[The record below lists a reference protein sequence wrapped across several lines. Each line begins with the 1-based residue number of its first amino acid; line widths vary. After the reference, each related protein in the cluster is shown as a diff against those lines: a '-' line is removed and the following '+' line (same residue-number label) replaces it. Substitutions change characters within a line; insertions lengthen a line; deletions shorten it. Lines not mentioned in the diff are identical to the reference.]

1 MNFQPLLSGTAL
13 LVLHSTL
20 LAAGMNCQL
29 ASTASEQAI
38 CTNPNLYRLDVSM
51 GELYSNL
58 ANSYPQELPALRQ
71 TQRAWLKKR
80 DRCLAAQ
87 DSLTLE
93 YTERLA
99 TLQVQLR
106 DHLAYQPD
114 EIDRLALEDLRL
126 AVEQASLTNAEFP
139 LESVLESLLIKSGET
154 RFHNVSDDQE
164 SSLEPARFPKQRP
177 DGVSLD
183 EWRALLTSEVE
194 TIGENGNTSYTLVDL
209 NGDGLRDLIIDT
221 YYGGTGLFSYISTL
235 QRNGDRFISS
245 QPVDHD
251 SRSEGDPPGYL
262 YSLNGR
268 GANQAD
274 YWIELR
280 GRRYAAYRVGYYGID
295 YLYLLPPLA
304 PAGEVPTLTLNYRYQ
319 LSIPKVQ
326 TDYAAAT
333 RIELSEM
340 HHAALSQALRVVDA
354 EQENDP
360 GGRANPLCPIPVAT
374 KEQQRGDYY
383 GFGPGHYTYEI
394 VADIAVILDGHCHVG
409 RLANWFGSYSA
420 KHGLHAQLWI
430 KRPGSD
436 SEDQD
441 YQVQG
446 QRQVISVSTSIGR
459 AEGDNGF

>member
-1 MNFQPLLSGTAL
+1 MNFPPLLLGIAL

-38 CTNPNLYRLDVSM
+38 CTSPNLHPLDVRM

-58 ANSYPQELPALRQ
+58 AKGYPQELTALRQ
-71 TQRAWLKKR
+71 VQRAWLKKR
-80 DRCLAAQ
+80 DRCLEAQ
-87 DSLTLE
+87 DCLTQM
-93 YTERLA
+93 YTDRLA
-99 TLQVQLR
+99 ALHTQLR
-106 DHLAYQPD
+106 NYLVYRPD

-126 AVEQASLTNAEFP
+126 AVEQAGRTNAEFP
-139 LESVLESLLIKSGET
+139 LESALERLLIKSVRT
-154 RFHNVSDDQE
+154 QFHNIRDDHE
-164 SSLEPARFPKQRP
+164 AYLDPALFPKQRP

-183 EWRALLTSEVE
+183 EWQALLASDVE

-209 NGDGLRDLIIDT
+209 NGDGLRDLVIDT
-221 YYGGTGLFSYISTL
+221 YYGGTGLFSYIGTL
-235 QRNGDRFISS
+235 QRKGDRFISNQMVNHNS
-245 QPVDHD
+245 H
-251 SRSEGDPPGYL
+251 SEDDPPGYL

-268 GANQAD
+268 GANQTD

-280 GRRYAAYRVGYYGID
+280 GRRYAAYRVGYYGVD
-295 YLYLLPPLA
+295 YLYLLHPLA
-304 PAGEVPTLTLNYRYQ
+304 PIGEVPTLTLKYRYQ

-326 TDYAAAT
+326 ADDAT
-333 RIELSEM
+333 ATHTELSEI
-340 HHAALSQALRVVDA
+340 HHVALNQVLSVVEAKQANNPIG
-354 EQENDP
+354 QES
-360 GGRANPLCPIPVAT
+360 PLCPIPAGASE
-374 KEQQRGDYY
+374 EQHGDYY

-394 VADIAVILDGHCHVG
+394 VADMAVILDGHCHVG

-420 KHGLHAQLWI
+420 EHGLHAQLWI

-436 SEDQD
+436 NEGQY

-446 QRQVISVSTSIGR
+446 QRQVISISTSIGR

>member
-1 MNFQPLLSGTAL
+1 
-13 LVLHSTL
+13 
-20 LAAGMNCQL
+20 
-29 ASTASEQAI
+29 
-38 CTNPNLYRLDVSM
+38 M

-58 ANSYPQELPALRQ
+58 AEGYPQELPALRQ
-71 TQRAWLKKR
+71 AQRAWLKKR
-80 DRCLAAQ
+80 DRCLDAQ
-87 DSLTLE
+87 DCLTQE
-93 YTERLA
+93 YTDRLA
-99 TLQVQLR
+99 ALHAQLR
-106 DHLAYQPD
+106 NYLVYRPD

-126 AVEQASLTNAEFP
+126 AVEQASRANAEFP
-139 LESVLESLLIKSGET
+139 LESVLESLLIKSVKT
-154 RFHNVSDDQE
+154 QFHNIHDDQAAY
-164 SSLEPARFPKQRP
+164 LDPALFPKQRP

-183 EWRALLTSEVE
+183 EWQALLASDVE

-209 NGDGLRDLIIDT
+209 NGDGLRDLVIDT
-221 YYGGTGLFSYISTL
+221 YYGGTGLFSYIGTL
-235 QRNGDRFISS
+235 QRHGDRFISS

-333 RIELSEM
+333 QIELSEM

-374 KEQQRGDYY
+374 KEQQHGDYY

-394 VADIAVILDGHCHVG
+394 VADMAVILDGHCHVG

-420 KHGLHAQLWI
+420 EHGLHAQLWI
-430 KRPGSD
+430 KRPDSD
-436 SEDQD
+436 GEGQD

-459 AEGDNGF
+459 VEGDNGL